1 MLCSPRPR
9 PHGSGARSHA
19 RLVAR
24 AWHLVAHGLASAGV
38 RRRPHRVP
46 TDRCG
51 NPRQAYPSPVFF
63 APINGFAVHTQCWH
77 TVFSHFVTGPKDGK
91 KKEKRKTVTRA
102 TARSRRG
109 NGHRRL
115 AIGAAPALFP
125 GWPPGA
131 RHGQR
136 GAGVRACCWGPG
148 ATPSTPPTPPRG
160 VRTLVADNPA
170 ARCARARCARSSSP
184 TSTRWISVSM
194 RMRMRAHALRLA
206 LVAA

>member
-1 MLCSPRPR
+1 LLCSPRPR

-77 TVFSHFVTGPKDGK
+77 TGFSNLSRGRKDGK
-91 KKEKRKTVTRA
+91 KKRKEENRDQGDGTVPKRKWTSA
-102 TARSRRG
+102 AR
-109 NGHRRL
+109 HRRRTSPFSRL
-115 AIGAAPALFP
+115 ASRCQTWTTRCG
-125 GWPPGA
+125 
-131 RHGQR
+131 R
-136 GAGVRACCWGPG
+136 AGVLLGPG
-148 ATPSTPPTPPRG
+148 RYPQHPPNSPQR
-160 VRTLVADNPA
+160 RADPC
-170 ARCARARCARSSSP
+170 R
-184 TSTRWISVSM
+184 
-194 RMRMRAHALRLA
+194 
-206 LVAA
+206 